1 MFIISSIS
9 DIAYSEIETIETW
22 SREQLILCLDIIG
35 YNATKTYKKRT
46 SEKDLAVLIYN
57 QTDILR
63 QALINKDNTAILLE
77 ALETKERKNEDK
89 PITIKVLKDV
99 INKGKLDGHGI
110 GKYLFELC
118 NRVTTNGNTISKT
131 YNDDLNFVLKNIDC
145 DPILKTEIKESWDKL
160 IRPINYARCDY
171 DTQRKKSYSEMA
183 EKSIDAKPVIEW
195 ALENLNSTKQV
206 YLGLALSILS
216 GRRMVEI
223 FGTSKYSLGQQN
235 GILIE
240 GIAKKKETQ
249 TNFCEFIPLVDSKL
263 WLHHLERLE
272 SMGYRNKTP
281 RQVNDSVA
289 RMASRDFPEMLKN
302 VDVNKFKD
310 ARDFYAGFVYATFN
324 KRGVNIPLVFTQYI
338 MGHDSSD
345 STAYYQKFEILNIET
360 IPNFDDIYNNFL
372 KFDINFNR

>member
-1 MFIISSIS
+1 MTTNIFSKL
-9 DIAYSEIETIETW
+9 DIAYCEIETIQTW
-22 SREQLILCLDIIG
+22 DKDDIIIYLKKYVG
-35 YNATKTYKKRT
+35 YNIKSLEKRK
-46 SEKDLAVLIYN
+46 SQKYLAELLYN
-57 QTDILR
+57 QTNILR
-63 QALINKDNTAILLE
+63 QSLKDKENTAILLE
-77 ALETKERKNEDK
+77 ALEIKERKNEDK

-145 DPILKTEIKESWDKL
+145 NPILKTEIKESWDKL
-160 IRPINYARCDY
+160 IRPINYARCDL
-171 DTQRKKSYSEMA
+171 DTQRKKSYSEKA

-281 RQVNDSVA
+281 RQINDSVA

-372 KFDINFNR
+372 KFDINF

>member
-1 MFIISSIS
+1 MDNITSAT
-9 DIAYSEIETIETW
+9 DIAYKGWPTIKTW
-22 SREQLILCLDIIG
+22 KKAKLLYCLEIIG
-35 YNATKTYKKRT
+35 FDAAPSKLLRMSDAKLQKIVF
-46 SEKDLAVLIYN
+46 EE
-57 QTDILR
+57 TDILR

-195 ALENLNSTKQV
+195 ALDNLNSTKQV

-216 GRRMVEI
+216 GLRMVEI

-235 GILIE
+235 GVLIE
-240 GIAKKKETQ
+240 GLAKKKDTQ

-372 KFDINFNR
+372 KFDINF